1 MNHGRDWSRLNTAK
15 LFQPLVPEDFVPRLR
30 IQQRLNEIVQR
41 PFTLVS
47 APAGYGKTTTMGA
60 WLRDAGLRG
69 AWLSLDEADNDP
81 AVFLTYFLEA
91 ARQAIPIPEEHLPEG
106 FETGAILSIQAFL
119 ETLYAALYEVEQDI
133 VLVFDDCHVIR
144 NDGVWAVFR
153 ELMRHPHPALHLVVI
168 SRHDPPLPLSDWRA
182 RHQMMD
188 VRSADLR
195 FVLEETA
202 DFIDKA
208 TDKKL
213 DDETIA
219 LLQANTEG
227 WAAGLRLVALSLTH
241 TQALNDHILDLSA
254 NNYHIL
260 QYLADQVLGTLP
272 RDMQRFLLQSS
283 ILERMSGSLCEAVVS
298 PQDDALNRQGVLSEA
313 TIDGKAVNVSPQDD
327 ALNGQAVL
335 RELYRKNL
343 FMVSLDDGQQWFRY
357 HHLFGDFLKSRLIRE
372 YSSEEVAGLHMR
384 ACRWLAEHG
393 FIEEAIRHA
402 LAAGEMEQAVE
413 LVAANRHDL
422 LNQERWRRLA
432 SWLALF
438 PEQVVDTSPDLLL
451 IKTWFVHTV
460 RYDLEELTLLTDK
473 IDTLIHCLDLEPVR
487 AQRLLAENNVLRSI
501 PHYYAVNPSTVLAY
515 CRDGL
520 AALPESFYMIRS
532 YAHLY
537 AAASLQMGGD
547 LTGAIEQVHQGWR
560 EDLAFSAHPRTRN
573 AGTEGFIRWMT
584 ADLNG
589 VKRTAEQTLGAT
601 SGNRLHNSRNWGNY
615 FLAIT
620 HYQRNDLASAEHYA
634 QQVFNQR
641 YSSPAVGNVHSIFLL
656 VLVHQAR
663 GDQDAADEFMDK
675 ATAFAIDVRSKSL
688 LFLVQ
693 TFQIELAIMRGEL
706 GKVGY
711 WLSQSPAIRL
721 PAMPLFYVSQLTLPK
736 AMLAVNDPA
745 HADRLGD
752 YLRRLRGHVEA
763 IHNTRCLIDVLALE
777 ALYADSL
784 GDERAAFK
792 ALEHSLTLAQPGGF
806 IRLYADLGPRM
817 KGLLTRLSGRRIMPD
832 YVAKILAA
840 FPAGRPANPPPPQP
854 AQEAFVE
861 PLTMREREVLEL
873 LSMRLT
879 NKEIAHTLVISPV
892 TVKRHTINIYQK
904 LYVQNRRDAVL
915 TAQKLGILE

>member
-30 IQQRLNEIVQR
+30 LQQRLDKVVQR

-47 APAGYGKTTTMGA
+47 APAGYGKTTTMSA

-69 AWLSLDEADNDP
+69 AWLSLDEADNDLI
-81 AVFLTYFLEA
+81 VFLTYFLEA
-91 ARQAIPIPEEHLPEG
+91 ARQAIPIPEDRLPEG
-106 FETGAILSIQAFL
+106 FEMGAGLSIQAFL
-119 ETLYAALYEVEQDI
+119 STLYAALYGVEQDI

-144 NDGVWAVFR
+144 NTGVWAVFR
-153 ELMRHPHPALHLVVI
+153 ELMRHPHPALHLVLI

-182 RHQMMD
+182 RRQMMD

-195 FVLEETA
+195 FALEETA
-202 DFIDKA
+202 DFIDKV
-208 TDKKL
+208 TDKNL

-227 WAAGLRLVALSLTH
+227 WAAGLRLVALSLRH
-241 TQALNDHILDLSA
+241 SEAFEDHIPDLSA

-260 QYLADQVLGTLP
+260 QYLADQVLVTLP
-272 RDMQRFLLQSS
+272 CEIQNFLLQSS
-283 ILERMSGSLCEAVVS
+283 ILDRMSGSLCEAVVS
-298 PQDDALNRQGVLSEA
+298 AQDDA
-313 TIDGKAVNVSPQDD
+313 P
-327 ALNGQAVL
+327 NGQEVL
-335 RELYRKNL
+335 QKLYRENL

-357 HHLFGDFLKSRLIRE
+357 HHLFSDFLRHRLSRE
-372 YSSEEVAGLHMR
+372 YSPEEVAGLHMR
-384 ACRWLAEHG
+384 ACRWFAEHG

-413 LVAANRHDL
+413 LVAMNRHDL

-438 PEQVVDTSPDLLL
+438 PEQVVNTSPDLLL
-451 IKTWFVHTV
+451 IKAWFTHAASF
-460 RYDLEELTLLTDK
+460 DLEELTLLTDK
-473 IDTLIHCLDLEPVR
+473 IDTLIHRLNLAPVQ
-487 AQRLLAENNVLRSI
+487 AQRLLAENNILRSI

-520 AALPESFYMIRS
+520 AVLPESFYATRS

-537 AAASLQMGGD
+537 GAGSLQMSGD
-547 LTGAIEQVHQGWR
+547 LAGAIEMAHRAWG
-560 EDLAFSAHPRTRN
+560 EDLAFSAYPRTRN
-573 AGTEGFIRWMT
+573 AAIEGFISWMI

-589 VKRTAEQTLGAT
+589 VKRIAGQLLAAKAPI
-601 SGNRLHNSRNWGNY
+601 RLRNSRGWGNY
-615 FLAIT
+615 LMAIV
-620 HYQRNDLASAEHYA
+620 HYHRNELTSAEQYA
-634 QQVFNQR
+634 QQVFDQR
-641 YSSPAVGNVHSIFLL
+641 YSNPAVGNIHCIFLL
-656 VLVHQAR
+656 ALIHQTRDNREAV
-663 GDQDAADEFMDK
+663 DEFMDK
-675 ATAFAIDVRSKSL
+675 AIAFAIDMRSKSL

-693 TFQIELAIMRGEL
+693 TFQIELAVMRGEL
-706 GKVGY
+706 GKISQ
-711 WLSQSPAIRL
+711 WLAQTPAMRL
-721 PAMPLFYVSQLTLPK
+721 TAMPLFYAPQLALPK

-745 HADRLGD
+745 HTDWLGD
-752 YLRRLRGHVEA
+752 SLRRLHEHVEA
-763 IHNTRCLIDVLALE
+763 IHNTRFLIEVLALE

-784 GDERAAFK
+784 GDEKAAFK
-792 ALEHSLTLAQPGGF
+792 TLERSLTLAQPGGF

-817 KGLLTRLSGRRIMPD
+817 KRLLTRLSGRRIMPD

-840 FPAGRPANPPPPQP
+840 FPAGRPANPTASQP
-854 AQEAFVE
+854 ARDAFVE
-861 PLTMREREVLEL
+861 PLTLREREVLEL

-915 TAQKLGILE
+915 TAQRLGILE